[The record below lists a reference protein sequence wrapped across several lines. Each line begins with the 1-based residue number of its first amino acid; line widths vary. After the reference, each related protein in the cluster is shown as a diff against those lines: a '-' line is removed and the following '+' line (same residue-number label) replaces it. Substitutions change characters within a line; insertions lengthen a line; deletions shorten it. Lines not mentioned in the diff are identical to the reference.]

1 MQVIRANDNQGYP
14 LDSRMTDITR
24 RQVGN
29 QGSPCA
35 AVKQRGPTK
44 TAHTELKS
52 KAIMNPTT
60 NASRFDG
67 GRLSIS

>member
-1 MQVIRANDNQGYP
+1 EAETECIELPMQVIRAND
-14 LDSRMTDITR
+14 
-24 RQVGN
+24 N

>member
-1 MQVIRANDNQGYP
+1 M
-14 LDSRMTDITR
+14 MTGITR

>member
-1 MQVIRANDNQGYP
+1 MKGIN
-14 LDSRMTDITR
+14 R

-29 QGSPCA
+29 QACPCA
-35 AVKQRGPTK
+35 AAKREGPTK
-44 TAHTELKS
+44 TAHAELKS